1 MNEFNLRL
9 GQNRP
14 CHGRVFSCIRTLQ
27 VLRLGGVEEGA
38 AVNPCRK
45 GSFMTD
51 ILDYISTWSAIK
63 WVVLVLIAGFIGQFG
78 RMMAEAIANR
88 IRLRRAKK
96 NPTAA
101 GRQETEETKTLN
113 AGAVRESGLSGSVQ
127 ETPGLPAGAPA
138 SDFPSRP
145 WPSPIAPDKKAL
157 KTMAK
162 ARKKEAKREGKE

>member
-1 MNEFNLRL
+1 
-9 GQNRP
+9 
-14 CHGRVFSCIRTLQ
+14 
-27 VLRLGGVEEGA
+27 
-38 AVNPCRK
+38 
-45 GSFMTD
+45 MTD